1 MYCNNCGNELVEGS
15 KFCSNCG
22 QKTISVPK
30 QKFKFE
36 LSKVISPLSK
46 SKICLL
52 LIWWIIAGLVSLIYL
67 WVNYS
72 DYIALLFVAPI
83 YIAMPFLFMLVRK
96 KKNNNITI
104 HDSVN
109 NVSVSNQQLNSMPLT
124 DFAKEYGKMQ
134 VCKVADK
141 DGNIYS
147 KCIFTKIT
155 EVKFAS
161 EVGELTASEISSNK
175 LHLVINRNID
185 GTYELSSD
193 GNQLYRSADSECPPP
208 LDHLA

>member
-1 MYCNNCGNELVEGS
+1 MYCNNCGNELVQGS

-30 QKFKFE
+30 QKFKIE
-36 LSKVISPLSK
+36 LSEVISPLSK

-52 LIWWIIAGLVSLIYL
+52 LIWWIIAGLISLIYL

-96 KKNNNITI
+96 KKNNNTTI

-109 NVSVSNQQLNSMPLT
+109 NESVFNQQLNSMPLT
-124 DFAKEYGKMQ
+124 DFVKEYGKMQ

-161 EVGELTASEISSNK
+161 EVGELTACEISSNK

-193 GNQLYRSADSECPPP
+193 GTQLYRSADSECPPP